1 MCQVNSVPLCTILEQ
16 NAEWVQRGNKYNV
29 EGSEINVE
37 IILALDGSDRENV
50 R

>member
-1 MCQVNSVPLCTILEQ
+1 MCQVICVPLCTILEQ
-16 NAEWVQRGNKYNV
+16 KAEWVKWGNKYKV